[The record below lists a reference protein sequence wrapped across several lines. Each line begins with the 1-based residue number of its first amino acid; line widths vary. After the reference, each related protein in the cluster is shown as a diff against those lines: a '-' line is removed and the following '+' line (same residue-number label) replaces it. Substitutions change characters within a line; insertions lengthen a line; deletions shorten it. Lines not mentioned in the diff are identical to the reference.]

1 MSYWFSPSD
10 LVTSC
15 HPVCLPG
22 GKDSRFP
29 HFILRSSAAEQHHRE
44 SSHGSIWMMSLH
56 VVCVSPSSLTGI
68 THCMCVSMF
77 DCHCWPSTGWNVNVL
92 PSTHP
97 QFTFLLTYSTFF
109 PPHFIWICR
118 FVSSSQFSEGRSSPL
133 FSVPKVSWAMHC
145 CVLCCSSLQHSQ
157 SFGNSICCSH
167 GGFPEWCVWMLR
179 GEHIQEVHRVEAVSQ
194 SETCTCRQA
203 PKDFPTLKNEKQWW
217 RCLWIDLQLAAS
229 KGCFSFQLQRI
240 RLTLK
245 KS

>member
-77 DCHCWPSTGWNVNVL
+77 DCHCRPSTGWNVNVL

-97 QFTFLLTYSTFF
+97 QFTFLLTYSTFCPLILF
-109 PPHFIWICR
+109 EYVALFLPRSFQKADHRPCFQCRKSLGRCTAVFCVAHLCNIRKALATASVAVTVDFLNDVSGCCGVRTSRKFIVWKQSANLKLAHADKHRKTFRHLKTRNNDGVAFELTCNLLLVKVA
-118 FVSSSQFSEGRSSPL
+118 FL
-133 FSVPKVSWAMHC
+133 FS
-145 CVLCCSSLQHSQ
+145 
-157 SFGNSICCSH
+157 
-167 GGFPEWCVWMLR
+167 
-179 GEHIQEVHRVEAVSQ
+179 
-194 SETCTCRQA
+194 CREL
-203 PKDFPTLKNEKQWW
+203 DWL
-217 RCLWIDLQLAAS
+217 
-229 KGCFSFQLQRI
+229 
-240 RLTLK
+240 
-245 KS
+245 

>member
-1 MSYWFSPSD
+1 MQWVIGFPHQ
-10 LVTSC
+10 TSC
-15 HPVCLPG
+15 HSVCLPG

-77 DCHCWPSTGWNVNVL
+77 DCHCRPSTGWNVNVL

-133 FSVPKVSWAMHC
+133 FSVPKVSWAKLGKALATASVAVTVDFLNDVSGC
-145 CVLCCSSLQHSQ
+145 CGVSTSRKFIVWKQ
-157 SFGNSICCSH
+157 SANLKLAH
-167 GGFPEWCVWMLR
+167 ADK
-179 GEHIQEVHRVEAVSQ
+179 HRKTFRHLKTRNNDGVAFEL
-194 SETCTCRQA
+194 TCNLLLVKVAFLFSCREL
-203 PKDFPTLKNEKQWW
+203 DWL
-217 RCLWIDLQLAAS
+217 
-229 KGCFSFQLQRI
+229 
-240 RLTLK
+240 
-245 KS
+245 